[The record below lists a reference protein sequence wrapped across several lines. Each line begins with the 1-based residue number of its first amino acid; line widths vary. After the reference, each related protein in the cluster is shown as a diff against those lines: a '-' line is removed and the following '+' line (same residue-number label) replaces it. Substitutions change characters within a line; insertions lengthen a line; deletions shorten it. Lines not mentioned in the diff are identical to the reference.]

1 MAPLP
6 LTGLR
11 AFEAAARHL
20 SFQAAA
26 AELGV
31 TPTAISHAV
40 AQLER
45 AAGVALFR
53 RRPRPL
59 ALTEAGVALLPP
71 VGAAFGQ
78 MAAALVALSGAASP
92 LRVTCTNAFAARWLL
107 PRLPAWRAAH
117 PAIALGIDGTDAV
130 LDLEAGQ
137 ADVAIRYARHPPPGA
152 VTLGADRFRLVA
164 APALLAGLPLPLE
177 PAAIAALPHI
187 AIGWPATDA
196 QAPTWARWERAVRA
210 PPGRVALSF
219 AEELHGIEAT
229 LAGQGVAILSDVLV
243 ADALADGRLVA
254 VSGRVLPGYGFHLL
268 CRAGAPRAAADA
280 FVAWLR
286 AAFAGADA
294 AGRAPASGV
303 GACALRA

>member
-1 MAPLP
+1 
-6 LTGLR
+6 
-11 AFEAAARHL
+11 
-20 SFQAAA
+20 
-26 AELGV
+26 
-31 TPTAISHAV
+31 
-40 AQLER
+40 
-45 AAGVALFR
+45 
-53 RRPRPL
+53 
-59 ALTEAGVALLPP
+59 
-71 VGAAFGQ
+71 
-78 MAAALVALSGAASP
+78 
-92 LRVTCTNAFAARWLL
+92 
-107 PRLPAWRAAH
+107 
-117 PAIALGIDGTDAV
+117 
-130 LDLEAGQ
+130 
-137 ADVAIRYARHPPPGA
+137 
-152 VTLGADRFRLVA
+152 
-164 APALLAGLPLPLE
+164 
-177 PAAIAALPHI
+177 
-187 AIGWPATDA
+187 
-196 QAPTWARWERAVRA
+196 VRA